1 MKDLKNDIADREDL
15 LRLLEVFYK
24 KIFADPSISYIF
36 TEVAHMNI
44 EEHLPVIA
52 DFWETVL
59 FQKNIYTKNA
69 MQVHVILNQ
78 KTPLTPDHFNTWLK
92 YFNETVD
99 ELYAGVNAFAIKQR
113 ALSIATI
120 MQLKIRQNPAIK

>member
-1 MKDLKNDIADREDL
+1 VKNQKNDIADREDL

-24 KIFADPSISYIF
+24 KIFSDPSISYIF
-36 TEVAHMNI
+36 TDVAHMNM
-44 EEHLPVIA
+44 EEHIPVIA

-59 FQKNIYTKNA
+59 FQKNIYQKNA
-69 MQVHVILNQ
+69 MQVHVALNQ
-78 KTPLTPDHFNTWLK
+78 QTPLTTDHFTTWLN

-99 ELYAGVNAFAIKQR
+99 ELFEGNNAFAIKQR

-120 MQLKIRQNPAIK
+120 MQIKIRQNPAIQ